1 VSAAHQ
7 LDSHQASYTSD
18 FPYYEENRLTH
29 VAYGERVAQL
39 IRQHGIQTALSL
51 GIGHTEVARRI
62 LGQLN
67 VGPLRRYAIVE
78 GSPAII
84 SAFQAS
90 LDPVPKGLELIEG
103 FFETFAYPQRV
114 ELIEAG
120 FVLEHVDDPTLVLTR
135 MRDLLIPG
143 GRIIIAVPN
152 ARSLHRVLGHTAGL
166 LADIYALSP
175 ADLALGH
182 QRYFDLASLVE
193 LVGTC
198 GFSVVRAEGMLLK
211 PFTTAQLRSLNLAPV
226 IWDALMEVARAYP
239 DISHA
244 IYLEA
249 QT

>member
-1 VSAAHQ
+1 MGDAEQ
-7 LDSHQASYTSD
+7 LDSHQASYTGD

-51 GIGHTEVARRI
+51 GIGHAEVARRI
-62 LGQLN
+62 LAQLN
-67 VGPLRRYAIVE
+67 QGPLRRYAIVE
-78 GSPAII
+78 GAPAIL
-84 SAFQAS
+84 SAFLAS
-90 LDPVPKGLELIEG
+90 LDPAPAGLELIEG
-103 FFETFAYPQRV
+103 FFETFTYPQRF

-120 FVLEHVDDPTLVLTR
+120 FVLEHVDDPALVLTR

-152 ARSLHRVLGHTAGL
+152 ARSLHRILGHSAGL
-166 LADIYALSP
+166 LADIHALSQ

-193 LVGTC
+193 LVSAC
-198 GFSVVRAEGMLLK
+198 GYSVARTEGMLLK
-211 PFTTAQLRSLNLAPV
+211 PFTTAQLGRLNLAPA
-226 IWDALMEVARAYP
+226 IWGALIEVARDYP

-249 QT
+249 QA